1 MNISSRIKQLTL
13 HQICL
18 AEMDETIKGQDIPRF
33 SERSIRNLVGS
44 EGGLQEASDRLGH
57 ASPATTK
64 RYYRLKPT
72 VVVPLSSQIK

>member
-1 MNISSRIKQLTL
+1 MNDCVERKSSEFSSESKRWMESLPE
-13 HQICL
+13 HQY
-18 AEMDETIKGQDIPRF
+18 F

-72 VVVPLSSQIK
+72 VVASLSSQIK